1 MSKKI
6 FSALFLVSAM
16 LLFSGCSLSSSSV
29 KTAPN
34 PMTNATVIKSVDNGT
49 TWQAKIKV
57 DDKKNIASV
66 DVLSM
71 AIDPVE
77 ANIIYLGTQANGLF
91 VSKDGAETW
100 TQVTFPD
107 KAYNV
112 VFDPNNHDIMYASGV
127 LNGRAKIYKRLK
139 EGEQWK
145 EIYTEPADG
154 TVISALAINK
164 INSQVLFAG
173 TSEGVIIKTTDGGVT
188 WTNIKKADGP
198 VVGIVFDSAS
208 DWHVFFAIFEVGV
221 LETRDGG
228 KVIEDISRKIDTK
241 GNITSVYSLV
251 GDPSSAGVVYVG
263 TGNGIFKKTGAGDL
277 WEAVNLIESSKAF
290 PIRAIAVS
298 PNNPKELIYASAKAL
313 YKSTDGG
320 TQWATFQLD
329 TAKEIGVLKYDP
341 TDPTKLYG
349 GLRKY

>member
-6 FSALFLVSAM
+6 FSALFLVSAT

-34 PMTNATVIKSVDNGT
+34 SMANATVLKTLDGGT

-57 DDKKNIASV
+57 DDKKNIAGV

-71 AIDPVE
+71 AIDPTDSKL
-77 ANIIYLGTQANGLF
+77 IYLGTQANGLF

-107 KAYNV
+107 KAYNII
-112 VFDPNNHDIMYASGV
+112 FDPSSSDVMYASGV

-139 EGEQWK
+139 AEQQWK

-164 INSQVLFAG
+164 VNSQVLFAG
-173 TSEGVIIKTTDGGVT
+173 TSEGVIIKTTDGGIT
-188 WTNIKKADGP
+188 WTNVKKAEGP
-198 VVGIVFDSAS
+198 VISIVFDSSS
-208 DWHVFFAIFEVGV
+208 DRHVFFAIFESGL
-221 LETRDGG
+221 LETKDGG
-228 KVIEDISRKIDTK
+228 KVIENISHNIDTK
-241 GNITSVYSLV
+241 SNTTSVYSLA

-263 TGNGIFKKTGAGDL
+263 TGSGIFKKTGSSDL
-277 WEAVNLIESSKAF
+277 WEAVNIIESSKAF

-298 PNNPKELIYASAKAL
+298 PNNPKELMYASAKAL

-329 TAKEIGVLKYDP
+329 TTKEIGVLKYDQ
-341 TDPTKLYG
+341 TDPTQLYA

>member
-6 FSALFLVSAM
+6 LSVLFLVSAT
-16 LLFSGCSLSSSSV
+16 LLFSGCSLSPTAV

-34 PMTNATVIKSVDNGT
+34 PMANATVLKTLDGGA

-57 DDKKNIASV
+57 DDKKTIANV

-71 AIDPVE
+71 AIDPIDAKIV
-77 ANIIYLGTQANGLF
+77 YLGTQVSGLF

-100 TQVTFPD
+100 APVAFPD
-107 KAYNV
+107 KAYNI
-112 VFDPNNHDIMYASGV
+112 VFDPSSHDTMYASGV
-127 LNGRAKIYKRLK
+127 LKGRAKIFKRLK
-139 EGEQWK
+139 EEQQWK

-164 INSQVLFAG
+164 VNSQVLFAG

-198 VVGIVFDSAS
+198 VISIIFDSS
-208 DWHVFFAIFEVGV
+208 DERHVFFAIFEVGV
-221 LETRDGG
+221 LETKDGG
-228 KVIEDISRKIDTK
+228 KMIEDISRKIDTK
-241 GNITSVYSLV
+241 SNTTSVYSLA

-263 TGNGIFKKTGAGDL
+263 TGSGIFKKTGAGDL
-277 WEAVNLIESSKAF
+277 WEAVNIIESSKAF
-290 PIRAIAVS
+290 PIRAIAI
-298 PNNPKELIYASAKAL
+298 NPTNSKEIMYASAKAL

-329 TAKEIGVLKYDP
+329 TTKEIGVLKYDQ